1 MSARSGTSALT
12 PAVTAF
18 PFATTRAAE
27 FPWTA
32 EHCYLNNASI
42 GPIPARTQQ
51 AIARVALGRR
61 EPYRFDD
68 TGLMEIL
75 AAGRRTAATLIN
87 ADAAEIALT
96 PNTSYGLNMAAQT
109 LPLRSGDR
117 VLVPDGEFPANVY
130 PWLLQQ
136 ERGAVVELVPR
147 TPQGWPDEAR
157 LLERL
162 ADPTVRVVAV
172 SHVQFATGYRID
184 LDRLGAACRERGVYL
199 VVDAIQALGQVPL
212 DVRRT
217 PVDLL
222 ACGAQKWLLS
232 PWGSGFLYVR
242 RELIPRLTPRFA
254 GWMAF
259 RGTDDF
265 TRLTDYD
272 PTFHD
277 DARRFEL
284 VTLPFQDMAGMVA
297 SVELLLELGVPR
309 IADYLRALRA
319 PLEAR
324 AARGAF
330 AFASPTDPAHDSA
343 IWCVRPPDVAA
354 AFGRLR
360 AAGVTCALRE
370 GSIRLSPHC
379 YNTPDEIARVAELLE
394 GP

>member
-1 MSARSGTSALT
+1 MSARSGPATA
-12 PAVTAF
+12 PAVTEF
-18 PFATTRAAE
+18 PFVTTRATE

-42 GPIPARTQQ
+42 GPIPLRTQR
-51 AIARVALGRR
+51 AIARVELGRR

-75 AAGRRTAATLIN
+75 AAGRRAAAALIN
-87 ADAAEIALT
+87 ADPAEIALA

-109 LPLRSGDR
+109 LPLGNGDR

-147 TPQGWPDEAR
+147 TRDGWPDEAR
-157 LLERL
+157 LLQRL

-184 LDRLGAACRERGVYL
+184 LDRLGAACRERNVYL

-232 PWGSGFLYVR
+232 PWGAGFLYVR
-242 RELIPRLTPRFA
+242 RALIPQLTPRFA

-272 PTFHD
+272 ATFHD

-284 VTLPFQDMAGMVA
+284 VTLPFQDMAGMVE
-297 SVELLLELGVPR
+297 SVGLLLELGVPR
-309 IADYLRALRA
+309 IAAYLRALRA
-319 PLEAR
+319 PLDAR

-343 IWCVRPPDVAA
+343 IWCVRPRDVAA
-354 AFGRLR
+354 AFSRLR

-379 YNTPDEIARVAELLE
+379 YNTPDEIARVAALLE
-394 GP
+394 GR